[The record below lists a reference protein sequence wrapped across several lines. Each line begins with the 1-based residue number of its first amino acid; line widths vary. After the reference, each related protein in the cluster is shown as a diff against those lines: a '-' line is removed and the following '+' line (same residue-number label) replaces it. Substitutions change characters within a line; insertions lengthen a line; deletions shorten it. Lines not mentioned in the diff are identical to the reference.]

1 MSVLDSIVKFQ
12 RSVSMHMTP
21 TTLVVDGHLFRKLE
35 KEATFLSLYSSEACT
50 RYGGRQISFV
60 NDMEIKVSN
69 LLEENEIMFCDEKGN
84 FSKFLIENIDR
95 IAKLPKRKGRY
106 IRCNSIST

>member
-1 MSVLDSIVKFQ
+1 MSVLNSIDKFQ
-12 RSVSMHMTP
+12 KSVSMYMTP
-21 TTLVVDGHLFRKLE
+21 TTLVMDGHLFRKLE
-35 KEATFLSLYSSEACT
+35 KEAEACT
-50 RYGGRQISFV
+50 RYQCGAGSPLGRQISFV

-69 LLEENEIMFCDEKGN
+69 LLEENEIMFCDGKGN